1 MFELIVSV
9 SARWLQTGA
18 SSNFIHLGNV
28 TETSKSDWISPSH
41 MIHMIQSLQKMAIFT
56 DSLLHRNH
64 QKPTNSCPMCFQGL
78 SNSSYPGISFRRPH
92 FTWLNI
98 ASFSVMVQMMK
109 WHHETR
115 QGWESQDYRCNMND
129 ESNDLQLLSGTANK
143 SSIILLKVYTKKTC
157 KKNTD
162 FCCKVDWNF
171 DIKVPTLQTQPE
183 KCERLT
189 TSYSSK
195 RQLVSVPLKGQCS
208 WSSTQ
213 RLPDKQTGLH
223 METSGNFED

>member
-28 TETSKSDWISPSH
+28 TETSKRDWISPSH

-64 QKPTNSCPMCFQGL
+64 QKPKKSCPMCFQGL

-92 FTWLNI
+92 FTWFNAHL
-98 ASFSVMVQMMK
+98 SVSWCQWWSGK
-109 WHHETR
+109 
-115 QGWESQDYRCNMND
+115 NMND
-129 ESNDLQLLSGTANK
+129 ESNDLQATKWYWKQKLY
-143 SSIILLKVYTKKTC
+143 IILLKVYTKNMW

-171 DIKVPTLQTQPE
+171 NINVPTLQT
-183 KCERLT
+183 
-189 TSYSSK
+189 
-195 RQLVSVPLKGQCS
+195 
-208 WSSTQ
+208 
-213 RLPDKQTGLH
+213 
-223 METSGNFED
+223 